1 MILEAIVT
9 SADVNGNVNL
19 APMGPVVPDDF
30 AECQSLERLL
40 LKPFRSSTT
49 YQNLIATGK
58 AVVHVTD
65 DVSLF
70 ARAAVGNLSQS
81 EICGLVE
88 QWEDS
93 PWWRL
98 RNCHRW
104 IAVELENV
112 SDHTLRVEMDCRVIH
127 SEVEKPFFG
136 FNRAKFAVIEAAI
149 LATRTHLISVEQ
161 INADLDRL
169 QPLIDKT
176 SGQKEEAA
184 FQFLRKT
191 INERIKNH

>member
-1 MILEAIVT
+1 
-9 SADVNGNVNL
+9 
-19 APMGPVVPDDF
+19 
-30 AECQSLERLL
+30 
-40 LKPFRSSTT
+40 
-49 YQNLIATGK
+49 
-58 AVVHVTD
+58 
-65 DVSLF
+65 
-70 ARAAVGNLSQS
+70 
-81 EICGLVE
+81 
-88 QWEDS
+88 
-93 PWWRL
+93 
-98 RNCHRW
+98 
-104 IAVELENV
+104 
-112 SDHTLRVEMDCRVIH
+112 MDCRVIH

>member
-104 IAVELENV
+104 IAVEV
-112 SDHTLRVEMDCRVIH
+112 RMSRPHASR
-127 SEVEKPFFG
+127 
-136 FNRAKFAVIEAAI
+136 
-149 LATRTHLISVEQ
+149 
-161 INADLDRL
+161 
-169 QPLIDKT
+169 
-176 SGQKEEAA
+176 
-184 FQFLRKT
+184 
-191 INERIKNH
+191 